1 MHFNKEVSVAG
12 TECDQGEQIRK
23 GTGGGGGGT
32 DCAGTCKQ
40 DKELAFMLSEIGGL

>member
-23 GTGGGGGGT
+23 GTGGGGGAQT
-32 DCAGTCKQ
+32 VQ
-40 DKELAFMLSEIGGL
+40 GLVSKIKSWLLCCLR